1 MASLWK
7 GRVARIGVSY
17 GNMMGLDLEAVS
29 VDVRILKF
37 AFVTNLLKMHVLLVR
52 VLLRLS

>member
-1 MASLWK
+1 
-7 GRVARIGVSY
+7 
-17 GNMMGLDLEAVS
+17 MMGLDLEAVS

-37 AFVTNLLKMHVLLVR
+37 TFATNLLKIRVLLVR

>member
-37 AFVTNLLKMHVLLVR
+37 TFVTNLLKMHVLLVR